1 LIGLNQRE
9 TILGREW
16 EKEPMPEDIK
26 TDSKLIERLRNSGR
40 YVTREQ
46 LRRQRVSYIMGSL
59 PQDSTIT
66 RREIERILEQNEG
79 DSAAA

>member
-1 LIGLNQRE
+1 
-9 TILGREW
+9 
-16 EKEPMPEDIK
+16 MPDDIQ
-26 TDSKLIERLRNSGR
+26 TDARLIERMKNSGR
-40 YVTREQ
+40 FVTREQ